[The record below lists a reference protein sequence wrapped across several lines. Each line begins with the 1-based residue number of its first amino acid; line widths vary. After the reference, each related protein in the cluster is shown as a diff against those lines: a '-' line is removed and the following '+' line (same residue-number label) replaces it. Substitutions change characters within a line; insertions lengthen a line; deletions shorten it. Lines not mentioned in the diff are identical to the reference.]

1 MGGVQRRKSGAKN
14 KKMHRG
20 LKTKH
25 YGRDHDQIH
34 EDLKN
39 VEKYQD
45 MEVDESKPGSGQFYC
60 ISCARFFE
68 SEATMDV

>member
-1 MGGVQRRKSGAKN
+1 MGGVQRRKSNTKN

-25 YGRDHDQIH
+25 YLRDHDQIN

-39 VEKYQD
+39 PEKFKTL
-45 MEVDESKPGSGQFYC
+45 EVDEERPGSGQFYC
-60 ISCARFFE
+60 ISCSRFF
-68 SEATMDV
+68 